1 MLIHGKEYAEVK
13 DRIAEFRKVYPD
25 WSITT
30 TVLRASDNLSWV
42 CFRAVVKAPSG
53 LQEFM
58 GHAYEE
64 RTEDSKQVNFTSWVE
79 NCETSAIGRALAN
92 MSIQLS
98 DQRPSA
104 EEMQK
109 VERMK
114 ASPATPAT
122 TNKISFLRKKVEQG
136 PTKSATDSA
145 KGDVMR
151 LKGALTHIMGHDLA
165 FQQALMNRNLESLD
179 QTITLVTLEELRDS
193 LASYLAYVEDRII
206 EILGEPGKTM
216 RDLATTEQMELAEA
230 LKKMT
235 LVL

>member
-13 DRIAEFRKVYPD
+13 DRIKQFRKDNPD

-30 TVLRASDNLSWV
+30 ELLHHAPNMEWV
-42 CFRAVVKAPSG
+42 FFKAVVADPAG
-53 LQEFM
+53 TQIFT
-58 GHAYEE
+58 GHAFEE
-64 RTEDSKQVNFTSWVE
+64 RTSDTKEVNFTSWVE
-79 NCETSAIGRALAN
+79 NCETSAIGRVLAN

-114 ASPATPAT
+114 ASPAVPVAT
-122 TNKISFLRKKVEQG
+122 RAPFLRKKVEQA

-179 QTITLVTLEELRDS
+179 QTITLVTLEELRES
-193 LASYLAYVEDRII
+193 LATYLAYLEDRLA
-206 EILGEPGKTM
+206 EILGEGGKTM
-216 RDLATTEQMELAEA
+216 KDLPEDERKALEDS

>member
-13 DRIAEFRKVYPD
+13 DRIKQFRKDNPD

-30 TVLRASDNLSWV
+30 ELLHHAPNMEWV
-42 CFRAVVKAPSG
+42 FFKAVVADPAG
-53 LQEFM
+53 TQMFT
-58 GHAYEE
+58 GHAFEE
-64 RTEDSKQVNFTSWVE
+64 RTSDVKEVNFTSWVE
-79 NCETSAIGRALAN
+79 NCETSAIGRVLAN

-114 ASPATPAT
+114 ASPATPT
-122 TNKISFLRKKVEQG
+122 VTKTPFLRKKIEQG

-193 LASYLAYVEDRII
+193 LASFLAYIEDRLL

-216 RDLATTEQMELAEA
+216 RDLAVSEQTELAEA